1 MFPKPVIRA
10 LGAESTHFC
19 VNSAQEN
26 PGGNPKSTKHPQ
38 ICNGNGYA
46 HDFPE
51 RNPPRSRMKIRNH
64 PAFTLIELLV
74 VIALIALVAALLLP
88 ALSAAKKKALR
99 SSMTSAGA
107 PSNQSAVVGSVA
119 AESPGRNLATM
130 KSFTASVSLKP
141 GLSVGT
147 TQPESIYT
155 AQLDAKFVAFN
166 PAGKGECE
174 VRLPLPPQIISLA
187 SLEVSVNSQ
196 PSSSVEIRGDKL
208 VWFGS
213 LPAEATPMT
222 IGYSAMGKGLYNL
235 QMPPSGILETFHI
248 DLTAV
253 GSDVRMLELSLQPS
267 KLVRSARQTVY
278 TWDYKNI
285 LFGRPIALDVL
296 GIAPI
301 DRLGELAWLGPMSI
315 IVFGLVLGLVA
326 HAFSI
331 NNFDR
336 WMLLLVLGTFTGAY
350 PLMYFAQEFIPLN
363 AAILISSAI
372 VIAIIAV
379 RAATIMGW
387 RLALFGTI
395 LPAIMILTITL
406 VAAIYTRLQGI
417 LFAGAGMILFTVA
430 MTLMPRVKLN
440 LRATN
445 PRFATAT

>member
-1 MFPKPVIRA
+1 
-10 LGAESTHFC
+10 
-19 VNSAQEN
+19 
-26 PGGNPKSTKHPQ
+26 
-38 ICNGNGYA
+38 
-46 HDFPE
+46 
-51 RNPPRSRMKIRNH
+51 MKIRSH

-74 VIALIALVAALLLP
+74 VIAFIALLAALLLP

-99 SSMTSAGA
+99 TSMNSAATAATA
-107 PSNQSAVVGSVA
+107 PQSVVNPNAVESA
-119 AESPGRNLATM
+119 ARNLATL
-130 KSFTASVSLKP
+130 KTFAATISLKP
-141 GLSVGT
+141 GLSIGT

-155 AQLDAKFVAFN
+155 AQLEAKFVAFN

-187 SLEVSVNSQ
+187 SLEVTVDSQ

-208 VWFGS
+208 VWFGA
-213 LPAEATPMT
+213 LPAQATPMT
-222 IGYSAMGKGLYNL
+222 ITYSAVGKGLYNL

-248 DLTAV
+248 DLTSV

-267 KLVRSARQTVY
+267 KLVRGAGQTIY

-301 DRLGELAWLGPMSI
+301 DRLGELAWLGPVSVV
-315 IVFGLVLGLVA
+315 VFGFLLGLIA
-326 HAFSI
+326 HAFNI
-331 NNFDR
+331 HNFDR

-363 AAILISSAI
+363 AAILVSAFM

-387 RLALFGTI
+387 RLALFGTV
-395 LPAIMILTITL
+395 LPAVLILIVTL
-406 VAAIYTRLQGI
+406 VAAIHTRLQGI
-417 LFAGAGMILFTVA
+417 LFAAAGMILFTVA

-440 LRATN
+440 LRAAN
-445 PRFATAT
+445 PRFATAM